1 MYNVEKKNM
10 NENGQIAYNK
20 LDLVAECFAGLT
32 HGFWQHEN
40 RNNHWMYT
48 AAYN

>member
-1 MYNVEKKNM
+1 MDKLHTT
-10 NENGQIAYNK
+10 K

-40 RNNHWMYT
+40 RNNH
-48 AAYN
+48 

>member
-1 MYNVEKKNM
+1 MWFYVALQLTMYNVENM

-40 RNNHWMYT
+40 RNNH
-48 AAYN
+48 

>member
-1 MYNVEKKNM
+1 MKMGKNR
-10 NENGQIAYNK
+10 IK

-40 RNNHWMYT
+40 RNNH
-48 AAYN
+48 

>member
-1 MYNVEKKNM
+1 MYNVENM

-40 RNNHWMYT
+40 QNNH
-48 AAYN
+48 